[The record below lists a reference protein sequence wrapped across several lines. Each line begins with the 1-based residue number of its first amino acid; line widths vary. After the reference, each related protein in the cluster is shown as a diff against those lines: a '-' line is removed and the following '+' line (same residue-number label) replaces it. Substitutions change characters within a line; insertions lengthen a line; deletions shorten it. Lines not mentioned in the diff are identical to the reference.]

1 MLEKCYSMSVHCFSK
16 GVLIK
21 FDLLY
26 FKQSS
31 ATRSKCLVLILEVTS
46 PGPEWVLYQPVL
58 ESSH

>member
-1 MLEKCYSMSVHCFSK
+1 VHCFNK
-16 GVLIK
+16 GFLIT

-31 ATRSKCLVLILEVTS
+31 ATRSKCIVLVLEVTS
-46 PGPEWVLYQPVL
+46 RGPKWVLYQLVL